1 MRLYRPF
8 TWDKANHALYG
19 AAIYIITRL
28 MSLVLLP
35 NLFTPVTALIMA
47 VLAGIGLEIYQKK
60 TNSGTPD
67 KWDAI
72 AVIMPAL
79 ALAIVE
85 LIIHWI

>member
-1 MRLYRPF
+1 MKLYRPF

-35 NLFTPVTALIMA
+35 DLFTPITALLMA
-47 VLAGIGLEIYQKK
+47 VMAGIGLEVYQKK

-67 KWDAI
+67 WKDAF
-72 AVIMPAL
+72 AVIILAFAL
-79 ALAIVE
+79 GVVE
-85 LIIHWI
+85 LIFHWI

>member
-1 MRLYRPF
+1 MKLYRPF

-35 NLFTPVTALIMA
+35 DLFTPITALIMA
-47 VLAGIGLEIYQKK
+47 VIAGIGLEIYQKK

-67 KWDAI
+67 RKDAI
-72 AVIMPAL
+72 AVIIPAFIL
-79 ALAIVE
+79 GVVE
-85 LIIHWI
+85 LIFHWI